1 MLKRDEEMM
10 NLRLQGKT
18 LQEIGDIY
26 EVTRE
31 RVRQI
36 LLRLNV
42 KKPIVKKEK
51 LSYYDRSKKRFLE
64 KIEKVEK
71 NCWEY
76 TGLKTKEGYGKF
88 SYCGVTQYAHRAS
101 YQIFNNI
108 RLKNEGFISSE
119 TICVL
124 HKCQN
129 RACVNPDH
137 LYLGTQQDN
146 ARDRSI
152 DKKNNLRQ
160 CIL

>member
-1 MLKRDEEMM
+1 MM

-26 EVTRE
+26 SITRE

-36 LLRLNV
+36 L
-42 KKPIVKKEK
+42 KKLEVEKPKLFFFFFLK
-51 LSYYDRSKKRFLE
+51 LSYLDKTKKRLLNNIKQTDYE
-64 KIEKVEK
+64 
-71 NCWEY
+71 CWDY
-76 TGLKTKEGYGKF
+76 TGYKTKAGYGWF
-88 SYCGVTQYAHRAS
+88 SYCGIPQYAHRIS
-101 YQIFNNI
+101 YQVFNNI
-108 RLKNEGFISSE
+108 KLKNEGRNSSE

-124 HKCQN
+124 HICQN